1 MLVSAK
7 PGADFSRECAVRRR
21 GHLLFVTH
29 PHCYSRIDSERHAL
43 AALSVRVYA
52 ESWIWTF
59 QDAPCTPS
67 GE

>member
-52 ESWIWTF
+52 ES
-59 QDAPCTPS
+59 
-67 GE
+67 